1 MLYTPQAHEPLVERR
16 WDSDVALA
24 AVRIIAADCGA
35 AFGTESPLHWPLHP
49 RDDDGDGELLATLYL
64 GTAGVVYALDLLKRR
79 GLADPGRD
87 YVPVLEQA
95 VEAYRAEPE
104 FGEWAHPPSL
114 WMGETGILTALY
126 RLAPSPDV
134 ASRIAELV
142 AANADDARRE
152 FMWGSPGTMLAARAI
167 GERGLWN
174 DSAERLRDAWAERA
188 SGRRIST
195 GSTGSTSARHTASP
209 AASRRS
215 PTSRTTSSTAARPR
229 R

>member
-1 MLYTPQAHEPLVERR
+1 MLFTPEAHEPLVERG
-16 WDSDVALA
+16 WDRDAALA
-24 AVRIIAADCGA
+24 AIREIASDCEE
-35 AFGTESPLHWPLHP
+35 AFDGLYWPFHP
-49 RDDDGDGELLATLYL
+49 RDEDGGETQFLTVYL
-64 GTAGVVYALDLLKRR
+64 GTAGVVCALDLLARR
-79 GLADPGRD
+79 GFADPFRD

-95 VEAYRAEPE
+95 VEAYRARPE
-104 FGEWAHPPSL
+104 FDQWAHPPSL
-114 WMGETGILTALY
+114 WMGETGILTTLH
-126 RLAPSPDV
+126 RLAPSPEV
-134 ASRIAELV
+134 ASRIAVLV

-195 GSTGSTSARHTASP
+195 GSTGSTSARRTASP
-209 AASRRS
+209 AVSRPS